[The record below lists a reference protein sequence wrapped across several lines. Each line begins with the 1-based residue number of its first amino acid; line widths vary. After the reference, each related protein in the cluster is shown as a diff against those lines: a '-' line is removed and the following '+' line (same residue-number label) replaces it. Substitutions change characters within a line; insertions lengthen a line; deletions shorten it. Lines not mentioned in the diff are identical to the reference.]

1 MTIPDCAFLRL
12 DKAKDVW
19 VDIHVIPNAAH
30 THADGLH
37 DGALRVRLHAPP
49 VDGKANT
56 ALIAWLALSLGIA
69 KSQIELMRGQTS
81 KRKQLK
87 IKASATIAAKW
98 QNLLENS
105 ANKH

>member
-1 MTIPDCAFLRL
+1 MPG
-12 DKAKDVW
+12 V
-19 VDIHVIPNAAH
+19 
-30 THADGLH
+30 
-37 DGALRVRLHAPP
+37 
-49 VDGKANT
+49 
-56 ALIAWLALSLGIA
+56 A

-87 IKASATIAAKW
+87 IKANAAIAAKW